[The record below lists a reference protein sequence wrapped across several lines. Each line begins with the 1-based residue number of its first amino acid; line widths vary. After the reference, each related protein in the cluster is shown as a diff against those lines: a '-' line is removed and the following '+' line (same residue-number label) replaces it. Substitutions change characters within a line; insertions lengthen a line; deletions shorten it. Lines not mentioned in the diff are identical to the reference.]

1 MRPPS
6 QSFVSQCR
14 LARSQGAD
22 YKKPLNCLMI
32 TWLQVPRPMYTGVF
46 GIDWITDTLKTIREE
61 GASRYLGRIS
71 QPYVDAAAR
80 HLDPGSPAHT
90 PSL

>member
-1 MRPPS
+1 
-6 QSFVSQCR
+6 
-14 LARSQGAD
+14 
-22 YKKPLNCLMI
+22 MI

-90 PSL
+90 PRLIRRLLDQVPTSGPDTNNITDVR